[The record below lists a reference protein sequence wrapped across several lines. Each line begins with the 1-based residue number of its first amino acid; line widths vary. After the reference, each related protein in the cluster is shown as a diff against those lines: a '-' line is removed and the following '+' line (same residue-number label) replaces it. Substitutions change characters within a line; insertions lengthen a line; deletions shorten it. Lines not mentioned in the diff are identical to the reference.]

1 MRYGYFDDDRRE
13 YVITRPDTPV
23 PWINYLGTDGH
34 FGTVSNTAGGY
45 SWHTDARLRRLTR
58 YRYNNVP
65 GDTGGRYLYL
75 RDDATG
81 EYWSPS
87 WQPTRTPLD
96 SYECRHG
103 LSYTAIRSARSGIAA
118 ETAYFVPRGENLE
131 VWRLTVTNDRETPAE
146 LSIFSSVEFALW
158 DAQDDATNYQRNYST
173 GEVEVADGVIY
184 HKTEYRERR
193 DHFAYFAC
201 SQPLAGFETQREA
214 FLGPYRG
221 FHEPLGVER
230 GKLTNSVAHG
240 WSPHGAHHVRL
251 SLEPGETREVIF
263 LLGYWQNPRDA
274 KFEAPGVISKAGVK
288 AVIDRWL
295 DPQTVR
301 DSFADLKAYWD
312 GLLGVLRVDTPDPDS
327 NRMISIWNA
336 YQCLVTFNMSR
347 SVSSYE
353 TGISRGMGFRD
364 SCQDLLGAVQLV
376 PEDARERILD
386 LAATQFASGGA
397 YHQYQPLTKTGND
410 AIGSGFNDDP
420 LWLVLGVAAYLKET
434 GDAAI
439 LDELVRFSD
448 AGEATLY
455 GHLERSVQYTLD
467 RIGPHGL
474 PLIGRADWN
483 DCLNLNCFS
492 ETPGE
497 SFQTT
502 ENQPGG
508 VAESVF
514 IAGLFTL
521 AARELAAIAALTGR
535 CAEADAYRADAEK
548 MAAVTAEHGWD
559 GEWFLRAYD
568 HFGNPVGS
576 AKNAEAQIF
585 LEPQGM
591 CAMAGIGMTTTEPDG
606 LVRKKPTGDYGG
618 LLSPRE
624 DTRPFQGEGARLSPT
639 EGTQSFV
646 RTESADPGGA
656 TLAER
661 ALASVKER
669 LATPHGIMLLQPAFT
684 TYHVELGEI
693 SSYPPGYKEN
703 ASVFCH
709 TNPWVM
715 IASAMNGD
723 GDTAFDYYRRINP
736 SARESIGEVHRC
748 EPYVYAQMIA
758 GRDAPTHGEAKNSW
772 LTGTAAWNFVAV
784 TQWILG
790 IRPELDGL
798 RIDPVIP
805 SAWPGFTA
813 TRRFRGATYE
823 ITVRRAGTLDS
834 GMAEG
839 AGTLV
844 NGHRVVGS
852 LLPLATSGETVR
864 VEVILPA

>member
-34 FGTVSNTAGGY
+34 FGIISNTAGGF
-45 SWHTDARLRRLTR
+45 SWHRDARLRRLTR

-65 GDTGGRYLYL
+65 GDAGGRYLYL

-81 EYWSPS
+81 EYWSPT

-96 SYECRHG
+96 DYECRHG
-103 LSYTAIRSARSGIAA
+103 LSYTAIKSARAGIAA
-118 ETAYFVPRGENLE
+118 KTVYFVPRGESLE
-131 VWRLTVTNDRETPAE
+131 VWRVTVTNDRETAAG
-146 LSIFSSVEFALW
+146 LSLFSSVEFALW
-158 DAQDDATNYQRNYST
+158 DGQDDTTNYQRNYST
-173 GEVEVADGVIY
+173 GEVEVVDGVIY

-201 SQPLAGFETQREA
+201 SAPLAGFDTQRES

-221 FHEPLGVER
+221 FGEPLGVER
-230 GKLTNSVAHG
+230 GELANSVAHG
-240 WSPHGAHHVRL
+240 WSPHGAHHVKL
-251 SLEPGETREVIF
+251 TLEPGETREVIF
-263 LLGYWQNPRDA
+263 VLGYWENPRDA
-274 KFEAPGVISKAGVK
+274 KFEAPGVINKSLVRP
-288 AVIDRWL
+288 VIERWL
-295 DPQTVR
+295 RPETVR
-301 DSFADLKAYWD
+301 EAFADLKAYWD
-312 GLLGVLRVDTPDPDS
+312 GLLGVLCVDTPDTDT
-327 NRMISIWNA
+327 NRMAGIWNT
-336 YQCLVTFNMSR
+336 YQCLVTFNLSR

-364 SCQDLLGAVQLV
+364 SCQDLLGAVQLDG
-376 PEDARERILD
+376 PRSRQRILD

-397 YHQYQPLTKTGND
+397 FHQYQPLTKTGND

-420 LWLVLGVAAYLKET
+420 LWLVLGVAAYVKET
-434 GDAAI
+434 GDATI
-439 LDELVRFSD
+439 LDEPVSFSD
-448 AGEATLY
+448 GGAATLY
-455 GHLERSVQYTLD
+455 GHLERSVGYTLD

-521 AARELAAIAALTGR
+521 AVRELAGIAALTGR
-535 CAEADAYRADAEK
+535 DTDAEAFRADAEK

-576 AKNAEAQIF
+576 AKNAEGQIF

-591 CAMAGIGMTTTEPDG
+591 CVMAGIGTPDG
-606 LVRKKPTGDYGG
+606 T
-618 LLSPRE
+618 SP
-624 DTRPFQGEGARLSPT
+624 FGA
-639 EGTQSFV
+639 GV
-646 RTESADPGGA
+646 AADPVSGA
-656 TLAER
+656 IAGR
-661 ALASVKER
+661 ALASVRER

-715 IASAMNGD
+715 IAAAVTGD
-723 GDTAFDYYRRINP
+723 GDSAFDYYKRINP
-736 SARESIGEVHRC
+736 SAREAIAEMHRC

-758 GRDAPTHGEAKNSW
+758 GRDAATHGEAKNSW
-772 LTGTAAWNFVAV
+772 LTGTAAWNYVAI

-790 IRPELDGL
+790 IRPELNGL
-798 RIDPVIP
+798 RVAPVIP
-805 SAWPGFTA
+805 SSWPGFTA
-813 TRRFRGATYE
+813 TRRFRGATYA
-823 ITVRRAGTLDS
+823 ITVRRAATLDP
-834 GMAEG
+834 GPAEGPEAEG
-839 AGTLV
+839 AGILV
-844 NGHRVVGS
+844 NGQRIAGT
-852 LLPLATSGETVR
+852 LLPLAAPGETAA
-864 VEVILPA
+864 VEVILPS

>member
-34 FGTVSNTAGGY
+34 FGTISNTAGGY
-45 SWHTDARLRRLTR
+45 SWHVDARLRRLTR

-65 GDTGGRYLYL
+65 GDAGGRYLYL

-103 LSYTAIRSARSGIAA
+103 LSYTEIRSARAGIAA
-118 ETAYFVPRGENLE
+118 KTVYFVPRGENLE
-131 VWRLTVTNDRETPAE
+131 VWRLAVTNDRETTAE
-146 LSIFSSVEFALW
+146 LSLFSSVEFALW

-173 GEVEVADGVIY
+173 GEVEVVDGVIY

-201 SQPLAGFETQREA
+201 SEPLAGFDTQREA

-230 GKLTNSVAHG
+230 GELTGSVAHG

-251 SLEPGETREVIF
+251 TLEPGETREVIF
-263 LLGYWQNPRDA
+263 LLGYWENPRDA
-274 KFEAPGVISKAGVK
+274 KFEAPGVISKAGAK

-295 DPQTVR
+295 DPRTVR
-301 DSFADLKAYWD
+301 DAFTDLKAYWND
-312 GLLGVLRVDTPDPDS
+312 MLGVLQVDTPDTDS
-327 NRMISIWNA
+327 NRMVGIWNA
-336 YQCLVTFNMSR
+336 YQCLVTFNLSR

-364 SCQDLLGAVQLV
+364 SCQDLLGAVQLA
-376 PEDARERILD
+376 PERARERILD
-386 LAATQFASGGA
+386 LATTQFASGGA

-434 GDAAI
+434 GDAGI
-439 LDELVRFSD
+439 LGEPVRFSD

-521 AARELAAIAALTGR
+521 AARELAGIAALTGSDAD
-535 CAEADAYRADAEK
+535 AEAYRADAEK
-548 MAAVTAEHGWD
+548 MAAATAEHGWD

-576 AKNAEAQIF
+576 AKNPEGQIF

-591 CAMAGIGMTTTEPDG
+591 CVMAGIGMASTERGD
-606 LVRKKPTGDYGG
+606 LARDYGG
-618 LLSPRE
+618 LLAPR
-624 DTRPFQGEGARLSPT
+624 EGARS
-639 EGTQSFV
+639 SF
-646 RTESADPGGA
+646 RTDAADPGA
-656 TLAER
+656 AVIADR

-684 TYHVELGEI
+684 TYHIELGEI
-693 SSYPPGYKEN
+693 STYPPGYKEN
-703 ASVFCH
+703 ASIFCH

-715 IASAMNGD
+715 IAAAMLGD
-723 GDTAFDYYRRINP
+723 GDSAFDFYRRINP
-736 SARESIGEVHRC
+736 SAREAIGDVHRC

-772 LTGTAAWNFVAV
+772 LTGTAAWNFVAI

-790 IRPELDGL
+790 IRPEFDGL

-813 TRRFRGATYE
+813 TRRFRGATYQ

-834 GMAEG
+834 GLAEG

-844 NGHRVVGS
+844 NGHQIAGIQ
-852 LLPLATSGETVR
+852 LPLAAPGETVS
-864 VEVILPA
+864 VEVILPAA